1 MEYITASCVISDN
14 LVSLNGLA
22 VPIPTPAG
30 PTSLP
35 ASSAP
40 TSLPAGSAPTSSP
53 AGSAPLS
60 PDPAGFLLSAYQHFG
75 FQYPKFYKMDHL
87 SKLGWLAAELLLSKG
102 FDPGNYQPEDIA
114 VVLSNSNASLD
125 TDYKYMETVK
135 EIPSPAVF
143 VYTLPNIMIGEIC
156 IRHKFKG
163 ENAFFVFESF
173 DAGFIHEYVRDL
185 MEHGTARACICG
197 WVDVLGTEY
206 KAVLFLVEKVVSSV
220 PFDPISMNRIA
231 QTLNV

>member
-14 LVSLNGLA
+14 LISVNGLA
-22 VPIPTPAG
+22 VP
-30 PTSLP
+30 LP
-35 ASSAP
+35 AS
-40 TSLPAGSAPTSSP
+40 TPAGSAPTLASAP
-53 AGSAPLS
+53 AGPAPLS
-60 PDPAGFLLSAYQHFG
+60 PDPGPTSSDLAAFLLSAYQHFG

-87 SKLGWLAAELLLSKG
+87 GKLGWLAAELLLSKG
-102 FDPGNYQPEDIA
+102 FNPGLYQPEDIA

-173 DAGFIHEYVRDL
+173 DAGFIHQYVRDL
-185 MEHGTARACICG
+185 MENATARACICG
-197 WVDVLGTEY
+197 WVDVLGAEY
-206 KAVLFLVEKVVSSV
+206 KAVLFLVEKVASSI
-220 PFDPISMNRIA
+220 PFDLISMNRIDKH
-231 QTLNV
+231 

>member
-14 LVSLNGLA
+14 FISINGLA
-22 VPIPTPAG
+22 VP
-30 PTSLP
+30 LP
-35 ASSAP
+35 GFAS
-40 TSLPAGSAPTSSP
+40 
-53 AGSAPLS
+53 AGSAPLSPGSAPGS

-75 FQYPKFYKMDHL
+75 FQYPKFYKMDLL

-102 FDPGNYQPEDIA
+102 FDPGLYQPEDIA

-173 DAGFIHEYVRDL
+173 DPEFIHEYVRDL
-185 MEHGTARACICG
+185 MENGTAQACICG
-197 WVDVLGTEY
+197 WVDVLGAEY
-206 KAVLFLVEKVVSSV
+206 KAVLYLVEKVASST
-220 PFDPISMNRIA
+220 PFDVASMNRIDKH
-231 QTLNV
+231 

>member
-14 LVSLNGLA
+14 FISINGLD
-22 VPIPTPAG
+22 VPISG
-30 PTSLP
+30 PP
-35 ASSAP
+35 DSAP
-40 TSLPAGSAPTSSP
+40 IP
-53 AGSAPLS
+53 
-60 PDPAGFLLSAYQHFG
+60 PDPAGFLLAAYQHFG
-75 FQYPKFYKMDHL
+75 LQYPKFYKMDLL

-102 FDPGNYQPEDIA
+102 FNPDLYQPEDIA

-173 DAGFIHEYVRDL
+173 DPGFIHQYVRDL
-185 MEHGTARACICG
+185 MENGTAQACICG
-197 WVDVLGTEY
+197 WVDVLGAEY
-206 KAVLFLVEKVVSSV
+206 KAVLYLVEKVASST
-220 PFDPISMNRIA
+220 PFDVASPIPFDVASMNRIDK
-231 QTLNV
+231 N